1 MCGCNALLVNLVEK
15 VQDYQ
20 LHDIKMYVI
29 YVYHSCKKNMIS
41 NESAKSNICASD
53 SRIHDIQM
61 SDGDK
66 SDAELLLKIRTHDIK
81 IFFF

>member
-1 MCGCNALLVNLVEK
+1 MVAMLCQLILLK
-15 VQDYQ
+15 RFKIISHMTYIC
-20 LHDIKMYVI
+20 DICISLMQ
-29 YVYHSCKKNMIS
+29 KNVMS

-66 SDAELLLKIRTHDIK
+66 SDAELLLKIRTHVIC
-81 IFFF
+81 